1 MIIPYPDNGLFN
13 ETHLSLYEKNKGG
26 DLYTTWTSF
35 DSFLYGNGL
44 YEWRKKQERPGISDK
59 ELRVIIER
67 KNSEFSL
74 IEYWLKEYKIKF
86 IIESEGLVDFIEK
99 GIIEEYNVSCIP
111 GELRKSTVSR
121 VIDILKSYN
130 NYQIAIT
137 ENKLPFFYD
146 GGGKAGIILLR
157 REFREKT
164 GICAFFSEDDKDAQ
178 LIKQRFEE
186 LWENSINDK
195 TKVIDIMGKYFV
207 R

>member
-137 ENKLPFFYD
+137 ENKLPFFYS
-146 GGGKAGIILLR
+146 GGEKAGIILLC

-164 GICAFFSEDDKDAQ
+164 GICAFFSEDEKDAQ